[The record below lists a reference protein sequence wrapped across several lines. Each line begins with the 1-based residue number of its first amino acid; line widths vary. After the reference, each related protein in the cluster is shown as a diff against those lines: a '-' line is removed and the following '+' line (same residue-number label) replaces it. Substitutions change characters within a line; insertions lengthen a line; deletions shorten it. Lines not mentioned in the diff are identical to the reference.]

1 MAWAST
7 LMCQLVVLILLA
19 GAPLH
24 AQQQRVPHV
33 GMLNYAGPADV
44 RAKQF
49 SEGCMPPINSSR
61 RSIPERIAARQI
73 SPFVAFPSRCS
84 TTFAVPSLLA
94 TAT

>member
-49 SEGCMPPINSSR
+49 SDALRALGYREGGNLKLTQVGR
-61 RSIPERIAARQI
+61 WENG
-73 SPFVAFPSRCS
+73 
-84 TTFAVPSLLA
+84 
-94 TAT
+94 